1 MDADMQAVLAS
12 QEAKQKREMNAMMK
26 QMGMEIDE
34 NDFDEDDEMKAIM
47 Q

>member
-1 MDADMQAVLAS
+1 MQAVLAS